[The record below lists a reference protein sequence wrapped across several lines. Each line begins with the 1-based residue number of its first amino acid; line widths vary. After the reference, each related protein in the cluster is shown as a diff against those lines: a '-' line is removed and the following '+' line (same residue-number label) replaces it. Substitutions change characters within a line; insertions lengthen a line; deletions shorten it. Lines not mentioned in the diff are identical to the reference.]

1 MGLAASNY
9 QSSHQQRGIQSPSS
23 AVLPTPDQ
31 TSKITKAKK
40 LVKKVRVS
48 KMPAKAKED
57 SKCTKA
63 KHHDRL
69 STEVWVW
76 IEDMPCSGEGV
87 FNVATNDQMD
97 SVQKARVTTRRTG
110 LKQPLPPRHYTSLH
124 DVRIVFDV
132 EGSFKISKTLSKYRK
147 YSLYIGR
154 LEGEERELCQRK
166 QWRIDLPSTSVV
178 ITFHNEARSALLRTV
193 VSVLKKSPSHLIK
206 EIILVDDFSNDPED
220 GALLGKIEKVRILR
234 NDRREGLMRSRVR
247 GADAA
252 QAKVL
257 TFLDSHCE
265 CNEHWLEP
273 LLERVAEDR
282 TRVVSP
288 IIDVI
293 NMDNFQYVGA
303 SADLKGG
310 FDWNLVFK
318 WDYMTPEQRR
328 ARQGNPVAPIKT
340 PMIAGGL
347 FVMDKLYFEELGKY
361 DMMMDVWGG
370 ENLEISFRVW
380 QCGGSLEII
389 PCSRVGHVFR
399 KQHPYT
405 FPGGSGTVFARN
417 TRRAAEVWM
426 DEYKNFYYAA
436 VPSARNVPYGNIQ
449 SRMELRKRLNCKPF
463 KWYLENVYPELRV
476 PDHQDI
482 AFGALQQG
490 TNCLD
495 TLGHFADGVVGV
507 YECHNAGGNQEWAL
521 TKDKSV
527 KHMDL
532 CLTVVDRAPGSLIK
546 LQGCR
551 ENDARQKWEQIESN
565 AKLRH
570 VGSNLCLDSR
580 NAKNGGL
587 TVEVCNPS
595 LSQQWKFTLNLQ
607 Q

>member
-1 MGLAASNY
+1 MRRKSRILLCF
-9 QSSHQQRGIQSPSS
+9 
-23 AVLPTPDQ
+23 AVLWVLGIAYYFYSGTTLSRKDDWNAVDSSNQAMAHINADDKTHSLETLPPG
-31 TSKITKAKK
+31 
-40 LVKKVRVS
+40 KVRWQDFDQDLYVGATVVRPGQDPYARNKFNQVES
-48 KMPAKAKED
+48 DKLRMDRGVPD
-57 SKCTKA
+57 TR
-63 KHHDRL
+63 HDHCRHKQYCEL
-69 STEVWVW
+69 
-76 IEDMPCSGEGV
+76 
-87 FNVATNDQMD
+87 
-97 SVQKARVTTRRTG
+97 TRA
-110 LKQPLPPRHYTSLH
+110 LAHSLT
-124 DVRIVFDV
+124 R
-132 EGSFKISKTLSKYRK
+132 TLSH
-147 YSLYIGR
+147 SHTCTL
-154 LEGEERELCQRK
+154 
-166 QWRIDLPSTSVV
+166 
-178 ITFHNEARSALLRTV
+178 
-193 VSVLKKSPSHLIK
+193 SPPHLVK
-206 EIILVDDFSNDPED
+206 EIILVDDYSDNPED
-220 GALLGKIEKVRILR
+220 GALLGKIEKIRVLR

-252 QAKVL
+252 TAGVL

-273 LLERVAEDR
+273 LLERVAEDK

-318 WDYMTPEQRR
+318 WDYMTLEQRR
-328 ARQGNPVAPIKT
+328 ARQGNPTAPIKT

-347 FVMDKLYFEELGKY
+347 FVMDKTYFELLGKY

-405 FPGGSGTVFARN
+405 FPGGSGTVFA
-417 TRRAAEVWM
+417 
-426 DEYKNFYYAA
+426 
-436 VPSARNVPYGNIQ
+436 SIQ
-449 SRMELRKRLNCKPF
+449 SRMEMKKRLGCQPF

-490 TNCLD
+490 GNCLD

-532 CLTVVDRAPGSLIK
+532 CLTVVERTAGSQIK

-551 ENDARQKWEQIESN
+551 ENDSRQKWEQIESN
-565 AKLRH
+565 SKLRH
-570 VGSNLCLDSR
+570 VGSNLCLDSHSAR
-580 NAKNGGL
+580 AGGL
-587 TVEVCNPS
+587 TVEVCSPN
-595 LSQQWKFTLNLQ
+595 LNQQWKFTLNLQ
-607 Q
+607 P

>member
-1 MGLAASNY
+1 MRRKSRVLLCF
-9 QSSHQQRGIQSPSS
+9 
-23 AVLPTPDQ
+23 AVLWVLGIAYYFYSGTTLSRKDDWSGINSNRVQ
-31 TSKITKAKK
+31 SHSNADDKAHS
-40 LVKKVRVS
+40 LETLPPGKVRWQDFDQDLYVGATVVRPGQDPYARNKFNQVES
-48 KMPAKAKED
+48 DKLRMDRSVPD
-57 SKCTKA
+57 TR
-63 KHHDRL
+63 HDH
-69 STEVWVW
+69 
-76 IEDMPCSGEGV
+76 C
-87 FNVATNDQMD
+87 
-97 SVQKARVTTRRTG
+97 
-110 LKQPLPPRHYTSLH
+110 RH
-124 DVRIVFDV
+124 
-132 EGSFKISKTLSKYRK
+132 
-147 YSLYIGR
+147 
-154 LEGEERELCQRK
+154 K
-166 QWRIDLPSTSVV
+166 QWRTDLPASSVV

-193 VSVLKKSPSHLIK
+193 VSVLKKSPAHLVK
-206 EIILVDDFSNDPED
+206 EIILVDDYSDNPED
-220 GALLGKIEKVRILR
+220 GALLGKMEKVRVLR

-252 QAKVL
+252 TASVL

-273 LLERVAEDR
+273 LLERVAEDK

-303 SADLKGG
+303 SADLKG
-310 FDWNLVFK
+310 
-318 WDYMTPEQRR
+318 
-328 ARQGNPVAPIKT
+328 
-340 PMIAGGL
+340 
-347 FVMDKLYFEELGKY
+347 
-361 DMMMDVWGG
+361 
-370 ENLEISFRVW
+370 EISFRVW
-380 QCGGSLEII
+380 QCGGGLEII

-426 DEYKNFYYAA
+426 DDFKNFYYAA

-449 SRMELRKRLNCKPF
+449 SRLEMKKRLGCKPF

-490 TNCLD
+490 QNCLD

-532 CLTVVDRAPGSLIK
+532 CLTVVDRTAGSQIK

-551 ENDARQKWEQIESN
+551 ENDSRQKWEQIDNNS
-565 AKLRH
+565 KLRH

-580 NAKNGGL
+580 SARNGGL
-587 TVEVCNPS
+587 TVEVCSPS
-595 LSQQWKFTLNLQ
+595 LTQQWKFTLNLQ
-607 Q
+607 P

>member
-1 MGLAASNY
+1 MRRKSRILLCFAVLWVLGIAYYFYSGTSLSRKHYHVCDKDQHHHGKSHNNY
-9 QSSHQQRGIQSPSS
+9 RNSRGIVRWQDFDQDQYVGATVVRPGQDPYARNKFNQVESDKLRMDR
-23 AVLPTPDQ
+23 AVPD
-31 TSKITKAKK
+31 T
-40 LVKKVRVS
+40 R
-48 KMPAKAKED
+48 
-57 SKCTKA
+57 
-63 KHHDRL
+63 HDH
-69 STEVWVW
+69 
-76 IEDMPCSGEGV
+76 C
-87 FNVATNDQMD
+87 
-97 SVQKARVTTRRTG
+97 
-110 LKQPLPPRHYTSLH
+110 RH
-124 DVRIVFDV
+124 
-132 EGSFKISKTLSKYRK
+132 
-147 YSLYIGR
+147 
-154 LEGEERELCQRK
+154 K
-166 QWRIDLPSTSVV
+166 QWKSDLPASSVV

-193 VSVLKKSPSHLIK
+193 VSVLKKSPPHLVK
-206 EIILVDDFSNDPED
+206 EIILVDDYSDNLS
-220 GALLGKIEKVRILR
+220 GVYLGQTLSIVYIAVLVLMFPL
-234 NDRREGLMRSRVR
+234 GLMRSRVR

-252 QAKVL
+252 TAPVL

-265 CNEHWLEP
+265 CNDHWLEP
-273 LLERVAEDR
+273 LLERVAEDK

-318 WDYMTPEQRR
+318 WDYMTLDQRR
-328 ARQGNPVAPIKT
+328 ARQGNPIAPIKT

-347 FVMDKLYFEELGKY
+347 FVMDKEYFEQLGKY

-449 SRMELRKRLNCKPF
+449 SRLELKKRVGCKPF

-490 TNCLD
+490 GNCLD

-532 CLTVVDRAPGSLIK
+532 CLTVVDRTASSLIK

-551 ENDARQKWEQIESN
+551 ENDSRQKWEQIESN
-565 AKLRH
+565 SKLRH

-580 NAKNGGL
+580 SARMGGL
-587 TVEVCNPS
+587 TVEVCSQS

-607 Q
+607 S